1 MDIMK
6 KEKILC
12 VSCMEEH
19 EVPMVKVRETNV
31 FKDMEVE
38 YEATYF
44 YCENSDE
51 YYADEEMIYTKYK
64 ASGNVK
70 SRKLLFWQKYD
81 IIGTKKLPSFDSSFF
96 YVDFCV
102 Y

>member
-1 MDIMK
+1 
-6 KEKILC
+6 
-12 VSCMEEH
+12 
-19 EVPMVKVRETNV
+19 
-31 FKDMEVE
+31 
-38 YEATYF
+38 
-44 YCENSDE
+44 
-51 YYADEEMIYTKYK
+51 MIYTKYK